1 MWGVR
6 SSWLVRVGFAVS
18 MVQFFMKDSNLYRYL
33 DLRWREHSPRS
44 LPGKGMREAA
54 VLVALTESQGEV
66 SLLLTERSQY
76 LPTHKG
82 EVAFPGGKVDSEDL
96 SLIDTALREAHE
108 EVGLAPESVAIVGE
122 LDQVTS
128 KHGFLVTPVLSVI
141 PADVQLEADP
151 GELSCYFKAP
161 LKLFYEPS
169 GDYLLRGKV
178 KIPSYQYEGFR
189 IWGLTAYVIAEMM
202 NRYFDAEIDL
212 AG

>member
-1 MWGVR
+1 
-6 SSWLVRVGFAVS
+6 
-18 MVQFFMKDSNLYRYL
+18 MKDSDLYRYL
-33 DLRWREHSPRS
+33 NSRWRHHSPRY
-44 LPGKGMREAA
+44 LTGKGMREAA
-54 VLVALTESQGEV
+54 VLVALTESQGEISV
-66 SLLLTERSQY
+66 LLTERSQH
-76 LPTHKG
+76 LSTHKG

-108 EVGLAPESVAIVGE
+108 EVGLASESVAVVGE

-141 PADVQLEADP
+141 PTDVKLEADP

-161 LKLFYEPS
+161 LALFHEPPN
-169 GDYLLRGKV
+169 DYLQRGKV
-178 KIPSYQYEGFR
+178 RLPSYRYEEFR

-212 AG
+212 KG